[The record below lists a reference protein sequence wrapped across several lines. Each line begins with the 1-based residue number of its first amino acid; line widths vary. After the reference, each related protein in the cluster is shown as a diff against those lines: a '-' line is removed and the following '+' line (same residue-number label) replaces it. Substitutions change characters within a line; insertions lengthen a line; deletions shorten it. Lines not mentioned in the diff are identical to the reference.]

1 MFTNSSTDEIRSI
14 LSESKSI
21 AVVGIS
27 KREGR
32 AGKYVSEYMQREGY
46 TIYPVNPDL
55 DDWNGL
61 KAYDSVVD
69 IPAAIDIVDVF
80 RRSSAVLPLAGDLV
94 AAGPKV
100 MWLQQGVVNV
110 EAAQIVSK
118 AGIKVVMDTCI
129 MGEHRSMK
137 LGF

>member
-1 MFTNSSTDEIRSI
+1 MLLLDLDFYRLQEF
-14 LSESKSI
+14 
-21 AVVGIS
+21 
-27 KREGR
+27 
-32 AGKYVSEYMQREGY
+32 GY
-46 TIYPVNPDL
+46 QVIPVNPFAVGKKI
-55 DDWNGL
+55 NGEN
-61 KAYDSVVD
+61 VVAQLED
-69 IPAAIDIVDVF
+69 ITTPIDIVDVF